1 MDVHFVP
8 PDLRRLDAMRSEA
21 LSIPFF
27 EDERPLSG
35 TLGLVDWRLSGFV
48 SRLILRGRISGRS
61 GEGVLIPA
69 RPRLS
74 FEKLF
79 LFGLGPRSRFDERV
93 LRDATSRMLT
103 TLTKARVRASVLVL
117 PGRVLGLIGPVRA
130 MELFLEVAA
139 QHPDHDDVTLVEE
152 SEAQRAM
159 EPVVERERRRARAY
173 VA

>member
-1 MDVHFVP
+1 MDVHFVSA
-8 PDLRRLDAMRSEA
+8 DLRRLDALRREA
-21 LSIPFF
+21 ISIPFF

-35 TLGLVDWRLSGFV
+35 ALGLVDWRLLGFV
-48 SRLILRGRISGRS
+48 SRLILRGRISGRA
-61 GEGVLIPA
+61 GERVLVPA

-79 LFGLGPRSRFDERV
+79 LFGLGPRARFDEAV
-93 LRDATSRMLT
+93 VRDGTSRMLE
-103 TLTKARVRASVLVL
+103 TLTRAHVRASVLVL
-117 PGRVLGLIGPVRA
+117 PGRSLGLVGAVRA

-139 QHPDHDDVTLVEE
+139 AHPEHDDVTLVEE
-152 SEAQRAM
+152 SDAQRAM

>member
-1 MDVHFVP
+1 VDVHFVP
-8 PDLRRLDAMRSEA
+8 ADLRRFDALRSEA
-21 LSIPFF
+21 LSVPFF
-27 EDERPLSG
+27 EDERPFSG

-48 SRLILRGRISGRS
+48 SRLVLRGRISGRV
-61 GEGVLIPA
+61 GESVLLSP

-79 LFGLGPRSRFDERV
+79 LFGLGPRSRFDETV
-93 LRDATSRMLT
+93 LRDATSRMLHA
-103 TLTKARVRASVLVL
+103 LTKARVRASVLVL

-130 MELFLEVAA
+130 MEVFLEVAA
-139 QHPDHDDVTLVEE
+139 SHPEHDDVTLVEE
-152 SEAQRAM
+152 SDAQRAM

>member
-1 MDVHFVP
+1 VDVHFVP
-8 PDLRRLDAMRSEA
+8 ADLRRFDALRSEA
-21 LSIPFF
+21 ISIPFF

-35 TLGLVDWRLSGFV
+35 AIGLIDWRLSGFV
-48 SRLILRGRISGRS
+48 SRLILRGRISGRA
-61 GEGVLIPA
+61 GESVLVPA

-79 LFGLGPRSRFDERV
+79 LLGLGPRSRFDEKV
-93 LRDATSRMLT
+93 LSDATSRMLG
-103 TLTKARVRASVLVL
+103 TLTQARVRASVLVL
-117 PGRVLGLIGPVRA
+117 PGRVLGLVTPVRA
-130 MELFLEVAA
+130 MELFLEVAGV
-139 QHPDHDDVTLVEE
+139 HPEHDDVTLVEE

>member
-8 PDLRRLDAMRSEA
+8 ADLRRFDALRSEA
-21 LSIPFF
+21 LAIPFF
-27 EDERPLSG
+27 EDERPLAG
-35 TLGLVDWRLSGFV
+35 ALGLVDWRLSGFL
-48 SRLILRGRISGRS
+48 SRLILRGRISGRA
-61 GEGVLIPA
+61 GESVLLPA

-79 LFGLGPRSRFDERV
+79 LYGLGPRSDFDERV
-93 LRDATSRMLT
+93 LRDATSRMLGA
-103 TLTKARVRASVLVL
+103 LSKARVRASVLVL
-117 PGRVLGLIGPVRA
+117 PGRVLGLVSPVRA
-130 MELFLEVAA
+130 MEVFLEVAA
-139 QHPDHDDVTLVEE
+139 AHPEHDDVTLVEE